1 MPIGLSGEQNF
12 WRLAGIGRISFI
24 RRRILCF
31 RVLAC
36 AANLTFLLPRSACIF
51 SNVSRMVVNTRIAS
65 SKVPFLTYQKPIA
78 LFRRFVFSM
87 WNSLIFIAI
96 TLIVSV
102 TAPRRVPRTGR
113 MSLLIPLDSPL
124 SQVSFGV
131 LPSLSE
137 SERVAPF
144 LQGPCLASLW
154 CLPFLFCDIII
165 SSTLHNV
172 KCYFM
177 FFHGDIQQRNLVQFS
192 ALSPFQAQADLL

>member
-36 AANLTFLLPRSACIF
+36 AANLAFLLPRSACIF
-51 SNVSRMVVNTRIAS
+51 SNVSRMIVNTRIAS

-113 MSLLIPLDSPL
+113 MPDLIPLDSPL
-124 SQVSFGV
+124 SRYHLAG
-131 LPSLSE
+131 LPSLQN
-137 SERVAPF
+137 RRG
-144 LQGPCLASLW
+144 LRPCAKPLLCVPR
-154 CLPFLFCDIII
+154 CLPF
-165 SSTLHNV
+165 
-172 KCYFM
+172 
-177 FFHGDIQQRNLVQFS
+177 
-192 ALSPFQAQADLL
+192 PFL

>member
-87 WNSLIFIAI
+87 WNSLIFTAI

-102 TAPRRVPRTGR
+102 TAPRRVPRTNR
-113 MSLLIPLDSPL
+113 MSLLLPLDSPL
-124 SQVSFGV
+124 SAESFGFRQPFSEWKKV
-131 LPSLSE
+131 APSL
-137 SERVAPF
+137 
-144 LQGPCLASLW
+144 QDPCPAFLW
-154 CLPFLFCDIII
+154 CLPFSFL
-165 SSTLHNV
+165 
-172 KCYFM
+172 
-177 FFHGDIQQRNLVQFS
+177 
-192 ALSPFQAQADLL
+192 